1 MFQLLNTWEFW
12 SSHILHWTDI
22 CSACWSPWTEIP
34 PDVAVVLRKCQMEN
48 QPPKRRWDRVV
59 QISSD
64 WFTPGEGVYWPALRN
79 YALPRCLNVMEISL
93 PPLLRHRNPDFEPL
107 IPNSRVFEAFE
118 GFFKFE
124 RIFNHPHPL
133 IQYPSSFWGS
143 SCCFGVINLLP
154 TCAPVFFRMS
164 VVCFCA
170 HKWASL
176 KLNRYWLA
184 WCRPTPRPGGSAPG
198 LLNLDMWFIWF
209 KYI

>member
-1 MFQLLNTWEFW
+1 MTIE
-12 SSHILHWTDI
+12 H
-22 CSACWSPWTEIP
+22 
-34 PDVAVVLRKCQMEN
+34 VVFYLQFG
-48 QPPKRRWDRVV
+48 
-59 QISSD
+59 S
-64 WFTPGEGVYWPALRN
+64 GEGLETITWREGRCNCNQQTYGSKDW
-79 YALPRCLNVMEISL
+79 PRCLNVMEISL

-198 LLNLDMWFIWF
+198 LLNLDMWF
-209 KYI
+209 KYISISPDITKRYPKDIPLIPPFYSMVKYAALARS

>member
-1 MFQLLNTWEFW
+1 MNAALTGIAVAIRATCFSAQSPYSYFW
-12 SSHILHWTDI
+12 WGNRRI
-22 CSACWSPWTEIP
+22 CT
-34 PDVAVVLRKCQMEN
+34 
-48 QPPKRRWDRVV
+48 
-59 QISSD
+59 
-64 WFTPGEGVYWPALRN
+64 VYTI
-79 YALPRCLNVMEISL
+79 PRCLNVMEISL

-170 HKWASL
+170 HK
-176 KLNRYWLA
+176 
-184 WCRPTPRPGGSAPG
+184 
-198 LLNLDMWFIWF
+198 
-209 KYI
+209 